1 MSWRDRPYSDGGYEQ
16 PQMRLQLRKP
26 STAVMWLIVANVVI
40 HVINAISTNFISGGL
55 TRIGGL
61 SLEGLLS
68 LHFWQ
73 PVTYMFLHD
82 VVDMPVAHLL
92 MNMLGLYIFGTEFE
106 NHFGR
111 ERFLQFYGL
120 CGIVGGLVYVLLG
133 VIWPQYWGNI
143 PIVGASGAVYG
154 LLMAAIIFFPHIQ
167 IILIIF
173 PMPVRVFG
181 LIIAFTLLIG
191 LLTGR
196 MDNVGGQVCHVAG
209 AATGIAIFW
218 AWGLLPKVQIG
229 SGRLGQFVEKK
240 RQGSWARKQKQ
251 LAEEQVEVDRILAKV
266 HDQGIQSLS
275 RKERKLLERATRRQ
289 QEQDRKLGRTDRL

>member
-1 MSWRDRPYSDGGYEQ
+1 
-16 PQMRLQLRKP
+16 MRLHFRKP

-40 HVINAISTNFISGGL
+40 HIINALSTRFIPGGL

-68 LHFWQ
+68 LYFWQ

-82 VVDMPVAHLL
+82 VMVMPVFHLL
-92 MNMLGLYIFGTEFE
+92 LNMLGLYIFGTEFE

-133 VIWPQYWGNI
+133 VIWPQYWSDV

-196 MDNVGGQVCHVAG
+196 MDNVGGQVCHIAG
-209 AATGIAIFW
+209 AATGVAVFY
-218 AWGLLPKVQIG
+218 AWGIMPKITIG
-229 SGRLGQFVEKK
+229 GGKTPAFLK
-240 RQGSWARKQKQ
+240 RRKQGSWARKQKQ
-251 LAEEQVEVDRILAKV
+251 LAEEQAEVDRILAKV
-266 HDQGIQSLS
+266 HAEGIQSLS
-275 RKERKLLERATRRQ
+275 RKERKILERATRRQ
-289 QEQDRKLGRTDRL
+289 QEHDQKLGRTDRL